1 MRTACQ
7 YGHEYDLSV
16 EDLITIRVNAKKSPC
31 LVGQLRSDSAVKN
44 LTLFFITLFKD
55 ALGGKRCPPQC
66 IFGHTCPF
74 GGACKFR
81 RTCRFKHLH
90 LVWLLSVVI
99 PLVVPCPN
107 SFFCRRPLTLY
118 RLPRRSIARR
128 QNCMRDTGFTR
139 RAVFVKSSNVYSY
152 VQRRNFLHVFHQRLS
167 YSLAD
172 IQRDASFSAIMD
184 TSFSETSSDASFT
197 HASPTL
203 SLLYIG
209 RILPLV
215 FAAPYTF
222 AADMRQDNN
231 SSTMDGNDLK
241 RAT

>member
-1 MRTACQ
+1 M
-7 YGHEYDLSV
+7 
-16 EDLITIRVNAKKSPC
+16 
-31 LVGQLRSDSAVKN
+31 VGQLRSDSAVKN

-139 RAVFVKSSNVYSY
+139 RVVYVKSSNVYSY

-215 FAAPYTF
+215 LLLPIPSPRTCAKTRTLRLW
-222 AADMRQDNN
+222 MEM
-231 SSTMDGNDLK
+231 TLK
-241 RAT
+241 GLPETPVFRPWERLTPLQASPLNQCGTGTQ